1 MENQENQLSKE
12 EAVRGL
18 PMFTAAE
25 PEVLAQEKAELA
37 DIMGKG
43 LGKRMKFYFSRGG
56 PGWLQSAMTLGGG
69 SAMASLYL
77 GAHYGY
83 KLLWV
88 QPLAMAVGIVMLMA
102 ASYQTLSTGIRP
114 FDAMKRFV
122 HPALAWAWVIATLL
136 STIIWHLPQYALA
149 AGVID
154 DMGRS
159 VIKASTGTEPAGA
172 TSVWILIAIAIVVL
186 VVSTAIT
193 WAYGRG
199 GRGVRLYE
207 KMIRYMVMILIAS
220 FAVVFVISAIKGKVR
235 FVEML
240 KGFIPFTNIP
250 DDPSGKEKVIAA
262 FGAAVG
268 INMTFL
274 FGYSLLARGWGKEH
288 REMSRFDLIGGMFFP
303 FVLATGF
310 IVIACACTLYG
321 TEAAKGTIQP
331 AQAGK
336 LFATAGL
343 PDIGGRF
350 LFGLG
355 ILGMALSTI
364 TVHML
369 VAGFSACEVFGIEPG
384 GTKYK
389 LLCLIPAPAFLGVIL
404 WSRLGTYIAIPT
416 SAACAV
422 LLPIAYIGWLA
433 LQNSKKYLGDDK
445 PTGCRAA
452 GWNIAMAISVIA
464 ASAAAIVEIMH
475 FVDYLKGKF
484 S

>member
-1 MENQENQLSKE
+1 MEYQDTQSTQET
-12 EAVRGL
+12 EAVQGL
-18 PMFTAAE
+18 PMFTAGD
-25 PEVLAQEKAELA
+25 PEALAKEKAELA
-37 DIMGKG
+37 ALDGKG
-43 LGKRMKFYFSRGG
+43 LGTRMKYYFARGG

-77 GAHYGY
+77 GSQYGY

-88 QPLAMAVGIVMLMA
+88 QPLAMVIGIVMLMA
-102 ASYQTLSTGIRP
+102 ASHQTLSTGIRP

-154 DMGRS
+154 DMGRA
-159 VIKASTGTEPAGA
+159 VIKQATGSEPTEA
-172 TSVWILIAIAIVVL
+172 TSVWVLLAIAFVIL
-186 VVSTAIT
+186 LVSTAIT
-193 WAYGRG
+193 WGYGKG

-207 KMIRYMVMILIAS
+207 KMIRYLVMGLIAA
-220 FAVVFVISAIKGKVR
+220 FAIVVIISAAKGKIK
-235 FVEML
+235 FGEML
-240 KGFIPFTNIP
+240 KGFIPFSYIP
-250 DDPSGKEKVIAA
+250 DDAKGMEKVIAA

-288 REMSRFDLIGGMFFP
+288 REMSRFDLIGGMFLP
-303 FVLATGF
+303 FVFATGL

-321 TEAAKGTIQP
+321 TEAAQGRISP
-331 AQAGK
+331 ASAGK
-336 LFATAGL
+336 LFTATGL
-343 PDIGGRF
+343 PEIGGRF

-369 VAGFSACEVFGIEPG
+369 VAGFAACEVFGIEPG
-384 GTKYK
+384 GIKYK
-389 LLCLIPAPAFLGVIL
+389 LCCLIPAPAFLGVIL
-404 WSRLGTYIAIPT
+404 WSKLGTYIAIPT

-422 LLPIAYIGWLA
+422 LLPIAYIGWFA
-433 LQNSKKYLGDDK
+433 LQNSKKYLGDEK
-445 PTGCRAA
+445 PA
-452 GWNIAMAISVIA
+452 GGKATAWNIAMAIAVIVA
-464 ASAAAIVEIMH
+464 ITAAIVKLMD
-475 FVDYLKGKF
+475 FVRYFRG
-484 S
+484 

>member
-12 EAVRGL
+12 EGVRGL
-18 PMFTAAE
+18 PMFTAAD
-25 PEVLAQEKAELA
+25 PEILAQEKAELGELQ
-37 DIMGKG
+37 GKG
-43 LGKRMKFYFSRGG
+43 FGKRMKFYFARGG

-77 GAHYGY
+77 GSQYGY

-102 ASYQTLSTGIRP
+102 ASYQTLSTGVRP

-122 HPALAWAWVIATLL
+122 HPGLAWAWVLATLL
-136 STIIWHLPQYALA
+136 STIIWHIPQYALA

-154 DMGRS
+154 DMGRA
-159 VIKASTGTEPAGA
+159 VIKASSGTEPAA
-172 TSVWILIAIAIVVL
+172 HTSIWALIGIALVVL
-186 VVSTAIT
+186 IVSTSIT

-207 KMIRYMVMILIAS
+207 KMIRYMVMMLIGA
-220 FAVVFVISAIKGKVR
+220 FAIVVIISTFQGKVK
-235 FVEML
+235 FGEML
-240 KGFIPFTNIP
+240 KGFIPFSYIP
-250 DDPSGKEKVIAA
+250 DDPKGIEKVIAA

-288 REMSRFDLIGGMFFP
+288 REMSRFDLIGGMFLP

-321 TEAAKGTIQP
+321 TAAVEGRISP
-331 AQAGK
+331 AGAGK
-336 LFATAGL
+336 LFTAAGL
-343 PDIGGRF
+343 PEIGGRF

-369 VAGFSACEVFGIEPG
+369 VSGFAACEVFGVEPG
-384 GTKYK
+384 GFKYK
-389 LLCLIPAPAFLGVIL
+389 MFCLIPAPAFLGVL
-404 WSRLGTYIAIPT
+404 FWSRYGTYIAIPT

-422 LLPIAYIGWLA
+422 LLPIAYIGWFV
-433 LQNSKKYLGDDK
+433 LQNSKKYLGNEK
-445 PTGCRAA
+445 PAGGRAA
-452 GWNIAMAISVIA
+452 AWNIAMAISVIVA
-464 ASAAAIVEIMH
+464 VAAAVIKLMD
-475 FVDYLKGKF
+475 FARFFFLK
-484 S
+484 

>member
-1 MENQENQLSKE
+1 MENQENQSSE
-12 EAVRGL
+12 GTETVQGL
-18 PMFTAAE
+18 PMFTAAD
-25 PEVLAQEKAELA
+25 PEILAQEKAQLA
-37 DIMGKG
+37 EIQGKSF
-43 LGKRMKFYFSRGG
+43 GKRMKFYFSRGG

-77 GAHYGY
+77 GSQYGY

-122 HPALAWAWVIATLL
+122 HPGLAWAWVLATLL
-136 STIIWHLPQYALA
+136 STILWHIPQYALA

-154 DMGRS
+154 DMGRA
-159 VIKASTGTEPAGA
+159 VIKASSGSEPAGH
-172 TSVWILIAIAIVVL
+172 TSVWVLIGIAVVVL
-186 VVSTAIT
+186 IVSTSIT
-193 WAYGRG
+193 WGYGRG

-207 KMIRYMVMILIAS
+207 KMIRYMVMMLIGAFAIVVIL
-220 FAVVFVISAIKGKVR
+220 SAFQGKVK
-235 FVEML
+235 FGEML
-240 KGFIPFTNIP
+240 KGFIPFSYFP
-250 DDPSGKEKVIAA
+250 DDPKGIEKVIAA

-288 REMSRFDLIGGMFFP
+288 REMSRFDLIGGMFLP

-321 TEAAKGTIQP
+321 TAAAEGKISP
-331 AQAGK
+331 AGAGK
-336 LFATAGL
+336 LFTAAGL
-343 PDIGGRF
+343 PEIGGRF
-350 LFGLG
+350 LFGFG

-369 VAGFSACEVFGIEPG
+369 VSGFAACEVLGIEPG
-384 GTKYK
+384 GIKYK
-389 LLCLIPAPAFLGVIL
+389 LLCLIPAPAFLGVL
-404 WSRLGTYIAIPT
+404 FWSRYGTYIAIPT

-422 LLPIAYIGWLA
+422 LLPIAYIGWFV
-433 LQNSKKYLGDDK
+433 LQNSKKYLGAEK
-445 PTGCRAA
+445 PAGGRAA
-452 GWNIAMAISVIA
+452 AWNIAMAIAVIVA
-464 ASAAAIVEIMH
+464 VAAAAIKLMD
-475 FVDYLKGKF
+475 FARFFFLK
-484 S
+484 

>member
-1 MENQENQLSKE
+1 MENQQNQSSEGADL
-12 EAVRGL
+12 VRGL

-25 PEVLAQEKAELA
+25 PEALAKEKAELA
-37 DIMGKG
+37 G
-43 LGKRMKFYFSRGG
+43 LADKSFGQRWKWYFSRGG

-88 QPLAMAVGIVMLMA
+88 QPLAMAVGIIMLMA

-122 HPALAWAWVIATLL
+122 HPGLAWAWVLATLL
-136 STIIWHLPQYALA
+136 STIIWHIPQYALA

-154 DMGRS
+154 DMGRA
-159 VIKASTGTEPAGA
+159 VVKASTGTEPAA
-172 TSVWILIAIAIVVL
+172 HTSIWVLIGIAVVVL
-186 VVSTAIT
+186 IVSTAIT
-193 WAYGRG
+193 WSYGKG

-207 KMIRYMVMILIAS
+207 KMIKFMVMILIAA
-220 FAVVFVISAIKGKVR
+220 FAVVIVISAVKGKIE
-235 FVEML
+235 FGKML
-240 KGFIPFTNIP
+240 VGFIPFSYIP
-250 DDPSGKEKVIAA
+250 DDPKGIEKVIAA

-288 REMSRFDLIGGMFFP
+288 REMSRFDLIGGMFLP
-303 FVLATGF
+303 FVFATGF

-321 TEAAKGTIQP
+321 TAAAEGRISP
-331 AQAGK
+331 ISAGG
-336 LFATAGL
+336 LFTAAGL
-343 PDIGGRF
+343 PDLGGRF

-369 VAGFSACEVFGIEPG
+369 VSGFAACEVFGVEPG
-384 GTKYK
+384 GIKYK
-389 LLCLIPAPAFLGVIL
+389 LFCLIPAPAFLGVL
-404 WSRLGTYIAIPT
+404 FWSRYGTYIAIPT

-422 LLPIAYIGWLA
+422 LLPIAYIGWFV
-433 LQNSKKYLGDDK
+433 LQNSKKYLSDEK
-445 PTGCRAA
+445 PIGGRAA
-452 GWNIAMAISVIA
+452 AWNIAMAISVIVA
-464 ASAAAIVEIMH
+464 VAAAVIKLMD
-475 FVDYLKGKF
+475 FARFFF
-484 S
+484 SK